1 MRRLRSQTGQTA
13 AEYLGVLLLV
23 SVVIAGVA
31 HNDIGH
37 RIGCQMR
44 AQVAKIL
51 GGDAPRGCGTA
62 RHGGPRATASAASAN
77 RDSDKDGIPDADEIR
92 RGTDPYS
99 SDSDHDGVSDKDEI
113 EAGLNPRDADTD
125 HDGLPDGAEL
135 DRDSDPFNPD
145 TDGDHHKDGDDK
157 DPLHYNASWTDA
169 IKGATCGDSDFLIC
183 PDKDDP
189 VRASTEYLTGQLLSG
204 VFAIGDVRDI
214 INALAHGK
222 VGDALWSAVGFVPA
236 AGDAVKFGK
245 KINELIRRFPARK
258 GELLSVLKK
267 LLPSKF
273 EKAAI
278 DAATGGG
285 YSALQ
290 KAGVSPKTIDRL
302 IERGNDLKKL
312 ANNAKLSERTLSST
326 EAQSIENAVA
336 KHWPASRR
344 SEALG
349 VETAL
354 AELKKNPNIDVIF
367 DGRPFPG
374 RPSNGPDIVAV
385 DRSTGRTIV
394 VEAKGTRGQRPLSG
408 GTLRSTAGGQRVT
421 QTQYEWLRNN
431 PNRYLTPLSRSNRPG
446 DQEAARRLAD
456 IVNNGG
462 GYDVVI
468 VNSRPAGRGG
478 YGSGVDS
485 ATDDIRRSGRVGSL
499 DLIDVQR
506 P

>member
-1 MRRLRSQTGQTA
+1 MPRDFIGYNNNYPDVAWPDGKRLALSIVVNYEEGAERAYPNGDDTQETGTEWGRSPVPDGTRDLAMESMYEYGSRVGVWRILDVLERHSAPATFFAAAKALEIHPNVGRTA
-13 AEYLGVLLLV
+13 
-23 SVVIAGVA
+23 
-31 HNDIGH
+31 DIGH

-51 GGDAPRGCGTA
+51 GGEAPRGCGKQ
-62 RHGGPRATASAASAN
+62 GSGPRATASAASAN
-77 RDSDKDGIPDADEIR
+77 RDSDKDGIPDAEEIR

-99 SDSDHDGVSDKDEI
+99 SDTDHDGVSDKDEI

-125 HDGLPDGAEL
+125 HDGLRDGAEL
-135 DRDSDPFNPD
+135 DRDSYPFNPD
-145 TDGDHHKDGDDK
+145 TDGDHKRDGDDK
-157 DPLHYNASWTDA
+157 DPTHYNASWTDA

-236 AGDAVKFGK
+236 AGDAAKFGK
-245 KINELIRRFPARK
+245 KINELIKRFPARK

-273 EKAAI
+273 ERVAI

-290 KAGVSPKTIDRL
+290 KAGVSTKTIDRL

-312 ANNAKLSERTLSST
+312 ANNARLSERTLSAS
-326 EAQSIENAVA
+326 EAQAIETAVA

-344 SEALG
+344 SEGFMAVAALLP
-349 VETAL
+349 V
-354 AELKKNPNIDVIF
+354 
-367 DGRPFPG
+367 
-374 RPSNGPDIVAV
+374 S
-385 DRSTGRTIV
+385 S
-394 VEAKGTRGQRPLSG
+394 
-408 GTLRSTAGGQRVT
+408 
-421 QTQYEWLRNN
+421 
-431 PNRYLTPLSRSNRPG
+431 
-446 DQEAARRLAD
+446 LAD
-456 IVNNGG
+456 SRGSMHAQRIGG
-462 GYDVVI
+462 A
-468 VNSRPAGRGG
+468 RPCHHRG
-478 YGSGVDS
+478 
-485 ATDDIRRSGRVGSL
+485 A
-499 DLIDVQR
+499 R